1 MTFLRRRVAKAI
13 PEINAN
19 KSEHFISVARN
30 RFNLLLLKLASF
42 FFSPSN
48 ILLTFSTVYQMLDK
62 YSVLVLA
69 QHLCVQDQG
78 RK

>member
-1 MTFLRRRVAKAI
+1 MLRVAKAI
-13 PEINAN
+13 PEIKAN
-19 KSEHFISVARN
+19 KSVRFISIARN
-30 RFNLLLLKLASF
+30 RFNLLLLNLVFFLF
-42 FFSPSN
+42 FFFPN
-48 ILLTFSTVYQMLDK
+48 ILLMFSTVYQVLDK